1 MKTGNG
7 LVFVPL
13 GGAEEIGMNLNL
25 YGLEDKWLM
34 IDLGVAF
41 GEDRLPGI
49 DIIMPDPQFI
59 VEHRKDLLGLVL
71 THGHEDHL
79 GAVKYLWPRLKCPI
93 YATPF
98 TAELLHSKLSES
110 SFRDEV
116 GLTKV
121 SLGERFSIGPFDLEF
136 ISTTHSIPEPN
147 AIALRTK
154 LGTVVHTGDF
164 KIDRKPIIG
173 EAFDSSTLSRIGDEG
188 VLAVVCDSTN
198 VFEEKESGSESLLRD
213 TFDKII
219 AETEGIVGVTTFAS
233 NVARIQTVVEAA
245 IRNDRH
251 AVLIGRSLIR
261 TVQVARA
268 AGYLSE
274 LPDFIAEKDIGLLP
288 RDKVLLI
295 CTGSQGE
302 PRGALSRISYGQNR
316 NIEFKSGD
324 TIIFSSK
331 IIPGNE
337 KAIGRLQNQLAV
349 LGVDVVTES
358 DALVH
363 VSGHP
368 SRVELAEMYALTRPE
383 IAIPVHGERRHIAE
397 HAKLAKKLQI
407 PEAIEVNN
415 GSLVHLAPGKARVI
429 AEVQSGKL
437 ALNGSQVVS
446 VDSTLIKERKKLMHE
461 GLISLTLVVGPTGDL
476 KKTPNFISRGVFDD
490 TNVDAIEDLVVI
502 VRHSLK
508 ECPKKIIRCDD
519 LLAKEMKKVLRKVI
533 RNNWNSKPE
542 IVVEV
547 MRIEECLKV

>member
-110 SFRDEV
+110 NFRDEV

-233 NVARIQTVVEAA
+233 NVARIQTAVEAA

-429 AEVQSGKL
+429 DEVQSGKL

-508 ECPKKIIRCDD
+508 ECPKNIIRCDD

>member
-1 MKTGNG
+1 MKIGNG

-25 YGLEDKWLM
+25 YGLEKKWLM

-49 DIIMPDPQFI
+49 DTIMPDPQFI
-59 VEHRKDLLGLVL
+59 VDHREDLLGLVL

-79 GAVKYLWPRLKCPI
+79 GAVKYLWPRLRCPI

-98 TAELLHSKLSES
+98 TAELLHSKLSETN
-110 SFRDEV
+110 FRDEV
-116 GLTKV
+116 GVTKV

-136 ISTTHSIPEPN
+136 ITTTHSIPEPN

-164 KIDRKPIIG
+164 KIDRQPIIG
-173 EAFDSSTLSRIGDEG
+173 ETFDSGALSRIGDEG

-198 VFEEKESGSESLLRD
+198 VFEEKESGSESLLGD

-233 NVARIQTVVEAA
+233 NVARIQTAVEAA
-245 IRNDRH
+245 IRSDRH
-251 AVLIGRSLIR
+251 AVLIGRSLVR

-268 AGYLSE
+268 AGYLNE
-274 LPDFIAEKDIGLLP
+274 LPDFISEKDVGLLP

-337 KAIGRLQNQLAV
+337 KAIGRLQNQLSV
-349 LGVDVVTES
+349 LGVDVVTER

-383 IAIPVHGERRHIAE
+383 VAIPVHGERRHIAE

-407 PEAIEVNN
+407 PQAIEVNN
-415 GSLVHLAPGKARVI
+415 GSLVLLAPGKARVI
-429 AEVQSGKL
+429 DEVQSGKL

-461 GLISLTLVVGPTGDL
+461 GLISLTLLVDSTGDL
-476 KKTPNFISRGVFDD
+476 KKAPNFITRGVLDD
-490 TNVDAIEDLVVI
+490 TNMDAIKDLAVI
-502 VRHSLK
+502 VIDSL
-508 ECPKKIIRCDD
+508 EEFPQKIIECDD
-519 LLAKEMKKVLRKVI
+519 LLVKEMKRVLRKVM
-533 RNNWNSKPE
+533 RNKWGSKPE
-542 IVVEV
+542 IIVEV
-547 MRIEECLKV
+547 MRIEECSKK

>member
-1 MKTGNG
+1 MKIGNG

-25 YGLEDKWLM
+25 YGLEKKWLM

-49 DIIMPDPQFI
+49 DTIMPDPQFI
-59 VEHRKDLLGLVL
+59 VDHREDLLGLVL

-79 GAVKYLWPRLKCPI
+79 GAVKYLWPRLRCPI

-98 TAELLHSKLSES
+98 TAELLHSKLSETN
-110 SFRDEV
+110 FRDEV
-116 GLTKV
+116 GVTKV

-136 ISTTHSIPEPN
+136 ITTTHSIPEPN
-147 AIALRTK
+147 AIVLRTK

-164 KIDRKPIIG
+164 KIDRQPVIG
-173 EAFDSSTLSRIGDEG
+173 ETFDSGALSRIGDEG

-198 VFEEKESGSESLLRD
+198 VFEEKESGSESLLGD

-251 AVLIGRSLIR
+251 AVLIGRSLVR

-274 LPDFIAEKDIGLLP
+274 LPDFISEKDVGLLP

-337 KAIGRLQNQLAV
+337 KAIGRLQNQLSV
-349 LGVDVVTES
+349 LGVDVVTER

-383 IAIPVHGERRHIAE
+383 VAIPVHGERRHIAE
-397 HAKLAKKLQI
+397 HAKLAKELQI

-415 GSLVHLAPGKARVI
+415 GSLVLLAPGKARVI
-429 AEVQSGKL
+429 DEVQSGKL

-461 GLISLTLVVGPTGDL
+461 GLISLTLLVDSTGDL
-476 KKTPNFISRGVFDD
+476 KKAPNFITRGVLDD
-490 TNVDAIEDLVVI
+490 TNMDAIKDLAVI
-502 VRHSLK
+502 VRDSL
-508 ECPKKIIRCDD
+508 EEFAQKIIECDD
-519 LLAKEMKKVLRKVI
+519 LLVKEMKRVLRKVM
-533 RNNWNSKPE
+533 RNKWGSRPE
-542 IVVEV
+542 IIVEV
-547 MRIEECLKV
+547 MRIEECSKK

>member
-1 MKTGNG
+1 MKIEKE
-7 LVFVPL
+7 LLFLPL

-25 YGLEDKWLM
+25 YGFEEKWLM
-34 IDLGVAF
+34 VDLGVAF

-49 DIIMPDPQFI
+49 DTIMPDPQFI
-59 VEHRKDLLGLVL
+59 VDRRKDLLGLVL

-79 GAVKYLWPRLKCPI
+79 GAIKYLWPQLRCPI

-98 TAELLHSKLSES
+98 TAELLHSKLSETN
-110 SFRDEV
+110 FRNEV
-116 GLTKV
+116 GITKV
-121 SLGERFSIGPFDLEF
+121 SLGERFSVGPFDLEF

-147 AIALRTK
+147 AIALRTA

-164 KIDRKPIIG
+164 KIDRQPLIG
-173 EAFDSSTLSRIGDEG
+173 KTFDSGTLSRIGDEG

-198 VFEEKESGSESLLRD
+198 VFEEKESGSESLLGD

-219 AETEGIVGVTTFAS
+219 GETEGIVGVTTFAS
-233 NVARIQTVVEAA
+233 NVARIKTIVEAA

-261 TVQVARA
+261 TIQVARK

-274 LPDFIAEKDIGLLP
+274 LPDFISEKDVSFLP

-316 NIEFKSGD
+316 NINLKSGD

-337 KAIGRLQNQLAV
+337 KMIGRLQNRLSV
-349 LGVDVVTES
+349 LGVDVVTER

-368 SRVELAEMYALTRPE
+368 SKIELAEMYALTRPK

-407 PEAIEVNN
+407 PLAIQVNN

-429 AEVQSGKL
+429 DEVESGRL
-437 ALNGSQVVS
+437 ALNGSQVVP
-446 VDSTLIKERKKLMHE
+446 VDSTLIKERKKLMHG
-461 GLISLTLVVGPTGDL
+461 GLIGLTLLLGSKGDL
-476 KKTPNFISRGVFDD
+476 KKSPNFISRGVFND
-490 TNVDAIEDLVVI
+490 TNENVAKDLSVV
-502 VRHSLK
+502 VENSLK
-508 ECPKKIIRCDD
+508 EFPEEIMGSDN
-519 LLAKEMKKVLRKVI
+519 LLAKEIKKVLRRVI
-533 RNNWNSKPE
+533 KNNWEIKPE
-542 IVVEV
+542 IVVEI
-547 MRIEECLKV
+547 MRIEESIKV

>member
-110 SFRDEV
+110 NFRDEV